1 MDTLPTTETFCLET
15 TWDLIWQDQEYI
27 GGFPRK
33 NKEILEKTEVPH
45 GLYLGPLCTRMGLNR
60 SVSEASDGTDVF
72 GAPWKDLGVVG
83 WISRNQGIPRK
94 QKSENHENWE
104 VPDGIPQGSRCDRTG
119 RDRSVSEASDEMD
132 VLGAFWEDFV
142 IVNFGGF
149 RGGTSF

>member
-72 GAPWKDLGVVG
+72 GASWEGFGSG
-83 WISRNQGIPRK
+83 WLELEKNWNPSK
-94 QKSENHENWE
+94 QNWENHKIWRCLMGPVRGPGVIE
-104 VPDGIPQGSRCDRTG
+104 PAGIGPYRKRLMKWMC
-119 RDRSVSEASDEMD
+119 
-132 VLGAFWEDFV
+132 
-142 IVNFGGF
+142 
-149 RGGTSF
+149 